1 MVLDQAIVGSVVTGA
16 LGLFGLC
23 INKIKFFIRC
33 LPDDESM
40 NPSCGCGF
48 TDSRLLPNDSRLET
62 HEIRENDLL
71 VIKKG

>member
-1 MVLDQAIVGSVVTGA
+1 MLDQAIVGSVVTGA
-16 LGLFGLC
+16 LGLLGLC

-40 NPSCGCGF
+40 NPACGCGF